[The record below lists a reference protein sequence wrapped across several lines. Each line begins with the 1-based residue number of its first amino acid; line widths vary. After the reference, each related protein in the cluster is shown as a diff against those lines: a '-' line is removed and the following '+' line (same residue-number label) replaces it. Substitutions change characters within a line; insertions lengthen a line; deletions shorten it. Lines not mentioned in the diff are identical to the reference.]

1 MILDCKAVKLAFVN
15 KKEDNTM
22 MIVNLKALKEL
33 IEENTNLKVSIEP
46 CYIDF
51 GANWISNT
59 LIVHNDDGSSYQLLS
74 PMDVQHINKGIFT
87 SDETE
92 QLINQINQKN
102 K

>member
-1 MILDCKAVKLAFVN
+1 MILDYKVVKLAFLN
-15 KKEDNTM
+15 KKEENI

-33 IEENTNLKVSIEP
+33 IEENTNLKVSIEQ

-51 GANWISNT
+51 GANWISDT

-74 PMDVQHINKGIFT
+74 PMDVQHINKGKFT
-87 SDETE
+87 SYETE

>member
-1 MILDCKAVKLAFVN
+1 MF
-15 KKEDNTM
+15 
-22 MIVNLKALKEL
+22 VNLKALKEL
-33 IEENTNLKVSIEP
+33 IEENTNLKVSIEQ
-46 CYIDF
+46 CYINF